1 MIYLVAGLDH
11 SSLSRWH
18 DHVAAADPTGAARAA
33 VSRAARQGIELVV
46 AAVIGPYGSIEPF
59 VADVPPVA
67 RAGRLRPE
75 AA

>member
-11 SSLSRWH
+11 GTFDRWH
-18 DHVAAADPTGAARAA
+18 DHVKATDATGAARIART
-33 VSRAARQGIELVV
+33 RAERQGVELVV
-46 AAVIGPYGSIEPF
+46 DAVIGPYGSIEPF
-59 VADVPPVA
+59 VADMPPLA

>member
-11 SSLSRWH
+11 STFSRWH
-18 DHVAAADPTGAARAA
+18 DHVAATDATGAARIAR
-33 VSRAARQGIELVV
+33 SRAAHQGVELVV
-46 AAVIGPYGSIEPF
+46 AAVVGPYCSVEPF

>member
-11 SSLSRWH
+11 STLDRWH
-18 DHVAAADPTGAARAA
+18 DHVAATDATGAARIAR
-33 VSRAARQGIELVV
+33 SRAERQGVELVV

-59 VADVPPVA
+59 VADLPPVA
-67 RAGRLRPE
+67 RAGRLHTE